1 MIKHLFQLVLWL
13 LIGLPAA
20 MAETVENTTPA
31 DPLSIGNM
39 LNMLFGLVFVI
50 AMIFAL
56 AWIVKRMGGIQLQNN
71 QRLRLLGGLSLGA
84 RERVVLVQV
93 DNKKLV
99 LGVAPGQV
107 RTLHVME
114 GEIEEPINN
123 AASTDNRFKDK
134 LLQALKSRSGL

>member
-1 MIKHLFQLVLWL
+1 MIKHLFRLVLWL

-20 MAETVENTTPA
+20 MAETVENTTPT

-99 LGVAPGQV
+99 LGVAPGHV

-114 GEIEEPINN
+114 GEIEEPINS
-123 AASTDNRFKDK
+123 AAGPDNHFKDK